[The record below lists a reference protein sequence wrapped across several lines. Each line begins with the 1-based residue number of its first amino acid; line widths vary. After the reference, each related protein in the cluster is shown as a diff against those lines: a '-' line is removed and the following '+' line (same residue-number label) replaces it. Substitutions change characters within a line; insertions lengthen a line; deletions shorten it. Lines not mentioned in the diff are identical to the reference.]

1 MHKIVSAKI
10 QKTLQTI
17 DIVRLKNL
25 NKYKN
30 RLFPIHTTLAGQSPE
45 YRMPKSDEPFSNPPP
60 DGLSII
66 NIYYTFS

>member
-25 NKYKN
+25 NKYKK
-30 RLFPIHTTLAGQSPE
+30 RQFKASGHSS
-45 YRMPKSDEPFSNPPP
+45 RKSAD
-60 DGLSII
+60 ICH
-66 NIYYTFS
+66 

>member
-25 NKYKN
+25 NKYKK
-30 RLFPIHTTLAGQSPE
+30 RLFPIHTTLASQSPE
-45 YRMPKSDEPFSNPPP
+45 YRMPKTDEPVSNPLP

>member
-25 NKYKN
+25 NKHKN
-30 RLFPIHTTLAGQSPE
+30 CRFLKKVDSVW
-45 YRMPKSDEPFSNPPP
+45 YVN
-60 DGLSII
+60 
-66 NIYYTFS
+66 